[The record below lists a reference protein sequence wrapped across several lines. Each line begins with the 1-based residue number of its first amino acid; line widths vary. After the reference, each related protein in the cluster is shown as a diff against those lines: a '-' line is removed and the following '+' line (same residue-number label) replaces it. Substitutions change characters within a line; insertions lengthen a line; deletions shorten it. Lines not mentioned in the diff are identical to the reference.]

1 MDQHGLEQL
10 IIVQPHSLVNILR
23 SFITDEHFWPDDK
36 SLRDILR
43 TMINTREITQKDL
56 IKLWSQTEFDQ
67 HMPNNDLKEFIIQ
80 VLVHL
85 DILVEPKHYS
95 QEQESKV

>member
-1 MDQHGLEQL
+1 
-10 IIVQPHSLVNILR
+10 
-23 SFITDEHFWPDDK
+23 
-36 SLRDILR
+36 
-43 TMINTREITQKDL
+43 MINRREIPQKDL
-56 IKLWSQTEFDQ
+56 LKSWSQTESDQ
-67 HMPNNDLKEFIIQ
+67 HMRNNDLKEFIIQ